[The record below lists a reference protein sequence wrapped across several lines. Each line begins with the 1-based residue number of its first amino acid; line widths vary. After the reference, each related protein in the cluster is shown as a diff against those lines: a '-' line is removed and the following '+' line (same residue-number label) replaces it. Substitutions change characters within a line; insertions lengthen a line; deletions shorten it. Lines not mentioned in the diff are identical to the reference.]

1 MNCTKCGAPLEA
13 DAKFCV
19 ACGTPI
25 DETPVEAPMA
35 DETPAEAPA
44 VDAPKAQAV
53 AAEAKEVAT
62 AVVNETVNKVKKMDK
77 KQLITLIVGSI
88 IILIGFITVFSA
100 GTTISSTSFGADFY
114 TYAYRGIVAISEI
127 LAKIH
132 AALGWII
139 VAIGAAID
147 LSAFRK

>member
-19 ACGTPI
+19 TCGAAVEEAPI
-25 DETPVEAPMA
+25 AQETPVS
-35 DETPAEAPA
+35 EAPA
-44 VDAPKAQAV
+44 AQT
-53 AAEAKEVAT
+53 AATDAKEVAT
-62 AVVNETVNKVKKMDK
+62 AVVNETVDKVKKMDK
-77 KQLITLIVGSI
+77 KKLITLIVGTI
-88 IILIGFITVFSA
+88 IVLIGFITVFSA

-114 TYAYRGIVAISEI
+114 TYTYRGIVAISEI